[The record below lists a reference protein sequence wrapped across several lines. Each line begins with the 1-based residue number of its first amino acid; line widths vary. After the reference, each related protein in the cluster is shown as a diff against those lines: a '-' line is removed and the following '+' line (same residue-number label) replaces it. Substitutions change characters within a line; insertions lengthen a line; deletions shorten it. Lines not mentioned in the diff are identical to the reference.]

1 VSFLARIAH
10 RSVTGLVRLAC
21 RLALAG
27 LAVITYPVFSP
38 RALPVV
44 LSMSVGQAL
53 GVGAFFV
60 YLLAVV
66 LDVARREPGLTDAV
80 GPPSIRSPRAPE
92 P

>member
-1 VSFLARIAH
+1 MSLLARIAH

-21 RLALAG
+21 LLALAG
-27 LAVITYPVFSP
+27 LAVISYPVFSP

-44 LSMSVGQAL
+44 LSMSLGQAL

-60 YLLAVV
+60 YLLAVL
-66 LDVARREPGLTDAV
+66 LDVARREPGLAETV
-80 GPPSIRSPRAPE
+80 GPASVRPPRAPE